1 MVSSRKLGHYATV
14 RGVNFYLRRQSV
26 GTQAPLGIKNRSAS
40 IVTRRF
46 YTQNQQCD
54 TPQAKSLNNLA

>member
-1 MVSSRKLGHYATV
+1 MVSSRKLGHHTTV
-14 RGVNFYLRRQSV
+14 RGVNFNLRCQSV

-54 TPQAKSLNNLA
+54 APQAQSLNNFA